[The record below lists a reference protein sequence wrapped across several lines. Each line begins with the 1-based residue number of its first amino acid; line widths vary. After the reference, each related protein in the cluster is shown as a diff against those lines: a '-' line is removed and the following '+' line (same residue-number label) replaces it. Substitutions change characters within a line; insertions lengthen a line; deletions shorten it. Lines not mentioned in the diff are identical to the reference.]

1 MDNLNELSAGA
12 KPADQNPNPNAA
24 AVAGDGDPAQAVA
37 RPTRTPFTNLS
48 QVDGDL
54 ALACTLQEQ
63 VATYLMLLTGRGIS
77 ADYANV
83 ESSRR
88 IFGTVRTLLILKS
101 LMTLNDLQRLYIK
114 LWIAMSWE
122 IGEMR
127 NGWKWRDF
135 VGLGVEFDERTFQE
149 CLQELPNPDKNLEL
163 SLFNFRSLLKFLFFF
178 VGLDFE
184 LDGELLCENEK
195 GRKKM
200 ILFSGNDYLGL
211 SAHSTLRIAALEAAR
226 MHAIRIITCRLK
238 LFWQS

>member
-12 KPADQNPNPNAA
+12 KRADQNPNPNVA

-37 RPTRTPFTNLS
+37 WPTRTLFTNLS

-63 VATYLMLLTGRGIS
+63 VATYLMLLTGRGIRD
-77 ADYANV
+77 DYV

-135 VGLGVEFDERTFQE
+135 VGLGVEFDE
-149 CLQELPNPDKNLEL
+149 
-163 SLFNFRSLLKFLFFF
+163 
-178 VGLDFE
+178 
-184 LDGELLCENEK
+184 
-195 GRKKM
+195 
-200 ILFSGNDYLGL
+200 
-211 SAHSTLRIAALEAAR
+211 
-226 MHAIRIITCRLK
+226 
-238 LFWQS
+238 